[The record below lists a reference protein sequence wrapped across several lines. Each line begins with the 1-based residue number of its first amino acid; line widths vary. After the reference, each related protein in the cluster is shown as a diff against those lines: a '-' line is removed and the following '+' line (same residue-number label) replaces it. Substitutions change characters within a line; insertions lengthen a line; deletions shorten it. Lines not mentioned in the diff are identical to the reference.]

1 MKVAVGWEDV
11 REEEMRVNWQKLR
24 EEAYRV
30 KYKRELIK
38 IVIQTYIKGH
48 SSFVTHEYLRP

>member
-24 EEAYRV
+24 EEAKMVKSRINKGKRGYR
-30 KYKRELIK
+30 KKRLW
-38 IVIQTYIKGH
+38 Q
-48 SSFVTHEYLRP
+48 